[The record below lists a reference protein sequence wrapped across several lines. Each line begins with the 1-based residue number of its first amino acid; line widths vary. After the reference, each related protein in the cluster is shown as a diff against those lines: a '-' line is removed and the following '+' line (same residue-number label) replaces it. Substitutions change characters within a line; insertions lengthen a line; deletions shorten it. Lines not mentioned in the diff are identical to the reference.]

1 MIVPPPCCRITGMTA
16 CIADSAP
23 KKLVSNSSWQAGHFH
38 LCDGI
43 HQSVAG
49 VIDPDVDALEMM
61 QGQAENAIDLLGVA
75 NIAGK
80 RDGAFGKADALAG
93 GLGPRRIAREQH
105 DACSLLRKNFGDG
118 LADAHGGARDHDHF
132 ASEFHA
138 RVVFSAPQQV
148 KTRRSCRAR
157 PVVQSKN
164 RAACALGGEFV
175 ALLPLFPLDVV
186 LLPGS
191 PLPLHIFEPR
201 YKEMIGE
208 CLAKN
213 APFGVVRALE
223 EGMAEVGCT
232 AEIVSVT
239 KEYSDGR
246 MDLVAEGRKRFE
258 VLELQRER
266 AFLQAEVLL
275 VPDEPGAAAE
285 EDKARA
291 IQAHL
296 EILSLAGAVQDFS
309 AADQSAL
316 SFYLAGSL
324 PLDLDFKQNLLAMR
338 SESERIQSVAIYL
351 ENILPNLRRAAK
363 AREKAGGNGHAR

>member
-1 MIVPPPCCRITGMTA
+1 M
-16 CIADSAP
+16 
-23 KKLVSNSSWQAGHFH
+23 
-38 LCDGI
+38 
-43 HQSVAG
+43 
-49 VIDPDVDALEMM
+49 
-61 QGQAENAIDLLGVA
+61 
-75 NIAGK
+75 
-80 RDGAFGKADALAG
+80 
-93 GLGPRRIAREQH
+93 
-105 DACSLLRKNFGDG
+105 
-118 LADAHGGARDHDHF
+118 
-132 ASEFHA
+132 
-138 RVVFSAPQQV
+138 
-148 KTRRSCRAR
+148 
-157 PVVQSKN
+157 
-164 RAACALGGEFV
+164 

-208 CLAKN
+208 CLARN

-246 MDLVAEGRKRFE
+246 MDLVAEGHKRFE

-296 EILSLAGAVQDFS
+296 EILSLAGAVQDLS

-338 SESERIQSVAIYL
+338 SESERIQSVAAYL

-363 AREKAGGNGHAR
+363 TREKAGGNGHAR